1 MRSPTA
7 VRLLTDPAYHPS
19 DKPTRAM
26 HLSVALRSAAIAA
39 ASFAD
44 SEEVKDSA
52 QRVRYRALAQ
62 SLEAQRN
69 SLRVEVA
76 DVVHG

>member
-44 SEEVKDSA
+44 SEEVVDNGQRLRYRTLSAAPDA
-52 QRVRYRALAQ
+52 QRRSLKAEVR
-62 SLEAQRN
+62 E
-69 SLRVEVA
+69 
-76 DVVHG
+76 G

>member
-1 MRSPTA
+1 MRSSIKLVAET
-7 VRLLTDPAYHPS
+7 VGQPS
-19 DKPTRAM
+19 DKTTLAV